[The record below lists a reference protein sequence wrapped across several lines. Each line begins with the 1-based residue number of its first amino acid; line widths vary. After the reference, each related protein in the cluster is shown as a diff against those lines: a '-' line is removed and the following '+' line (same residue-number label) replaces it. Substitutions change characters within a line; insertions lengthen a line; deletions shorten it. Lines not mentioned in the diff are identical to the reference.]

1 MFSEEYSLLELTQ
14 AKILSWCTICKRF
27 TIESNKWNNTLFTV
41 SKCTPQNSSCKTTH
55 LLMWLLQIQINN
67 LGQNR
72 KKTHLNT
79 YYTQHIIVIVTNS
92 FSNSNVSNSFIE
104 NDYNSILYNQCKGQN
119 NWSFISRIRNSL
131 KRREMTVR
139 SNFNHGTSADIG
151 QECIWFCL
159 SISLSLSRYQNKTI
173 FHKVCLFIFNIPV
186 TSVNTLYNN

>member
-41 SKCTPQNSSCKTTH
+41 SKCTPQNSSCKTAH

-67 LGQNR
+67 LGQNW
-72 KKTHLNT
+72 KKNPTSTRTTHNILL
-79 YYTQHIIVIVTNS
+79 S
-92 FSNSNVSNSFIE
+92 SNSFIE
-104 NDYNSILYNQCKGQN
+104 NDYNSILYNQCKEQN